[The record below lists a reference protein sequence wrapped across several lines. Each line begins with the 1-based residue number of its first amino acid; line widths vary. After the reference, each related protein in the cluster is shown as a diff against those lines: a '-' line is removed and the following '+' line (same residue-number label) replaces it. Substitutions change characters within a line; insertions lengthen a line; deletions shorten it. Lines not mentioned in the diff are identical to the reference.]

1 MATRSEHLTKDLE
14 NIYPEI
20 MTKIKFELSE
30 KPSKAEKKLKGNQDL
45 SQLKQGG
52 SLNGQMLGWKDVK
65 FW

>member
-1 MATRSEHLTKDLE
+1 
-14 NIYPEI
+14 

-30 KPSKAEKKLKGNQDL
+30 KPSKAEKKLKVNQDL
-45 SQLKQGG
+45 SRSRQGG